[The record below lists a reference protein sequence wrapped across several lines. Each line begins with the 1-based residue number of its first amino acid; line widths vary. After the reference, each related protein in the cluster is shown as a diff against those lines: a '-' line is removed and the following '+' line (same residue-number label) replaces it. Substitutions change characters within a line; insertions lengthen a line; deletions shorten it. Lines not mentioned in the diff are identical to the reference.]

1 MNCGEGKE
9 GRQTFYNVWLT
20 AMKKFFPEN
29 LFDLSAFEKI
39 CPARQIVHLAN
50 FDVEKFIERQN
61 IIIHIDEN
69 EPYPFDVEFNDAPKY
84 CGVEDD
90 LNIYRITFG
99 AQKNPMLIAVDA
111 NNWIVRISISA
122 DMSNPAAVESFAGVI
137 TIILRNIGMNVEEIQ
152 IVNQMIQNDDDLI
165 FHWCEEAGRFM
176 FLNSV
181 TEENTLHIG
190 FFAAI
195 E

>member
-1 MNCGEGKE
+1 MKRFIPKE
-9 GRQTFYNVWLT
+9 LF
-20 AMKKFFPEN
+20 N
-29 LFDLSAFEKI
+29 LSMFEKV

-61 IIIHIDEN
+61 IILNIIAEED
-69 EPYPFDVEFNDAPKY
+69 EPYPFDVEFTGEPKY

-90 LNIYRITFG
+90 LIVYRMTFG
-99 AQKNPMLIAVDA
+99 EQKNPMLISVDS
-111 NNWIVRISISA
+111 NNWIVRITTTADLNNPNSI
-122 DMSNPAAVESFAGVI
+122 ESFSGII
-137 TIILRNIGMNVEEIQ
+137 TLILRNVGMSVEEIQ
-152 IVNQMIQNDDDLI
+152 AVNQMIQNDDDLV

-176 FLNSV
+176 FLNAFS
-181 TEENTLHIG
+181 EGDTLYMG